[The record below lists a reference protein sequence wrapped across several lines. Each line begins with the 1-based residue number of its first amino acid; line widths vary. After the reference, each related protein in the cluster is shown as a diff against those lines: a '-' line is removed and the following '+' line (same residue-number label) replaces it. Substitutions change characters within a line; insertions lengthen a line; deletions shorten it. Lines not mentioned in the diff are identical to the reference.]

1 MQASLGDAV
10 GAAKDGLDKAKEAGL
25 GFLSKAQ
32 NLISGSSKASASE
45 EL

>member
-10 GAAKDGLDKAKEAGL
+10 DAAKGGLDMAKEAGL
-25 GFLSKAQ
+25 GLLNKAQ
-32 NLISGSSKASASE
+32 NLIAGGSKATAAT

>member
-10 GAAKDGLDKAKEAGL
+10 DAAKDGIDKAKEAGL
-25 GFLSKAQ
+25 GLLSKAQ
-32 NLISGSSKASASE
+32 NLISGSKASIAE